1 MKFAFYRKKYAN
13 TIAMKKKLFISL
25 VCFMIIS
32 ILGVV
37 GLQGY
42 WIYSAWND
50 KEKEFSLS
58 IQQSLQIV
66 AKEVQERELSDYI
79 SAYESLIDS
88 IGTPDDESFAKIFL
102 FLDEDKPN
110 NLISYYAYG
119 ILEQNYKIKP
129 YLDPRL
135 GDTINMLMDVKQVKN
150 TTIINKNDVF
160 DRENNIASSIEK
172 ITNIDRMNIS
182 NQRILS
188 AFKDYT
194 SNTPLHKRLNSS
206 ELDFVLKRQF
216 DSKNIITPYEFGVYD
231 KGLTTKIKS
240 KNYSEKQQGFKYFVP
255 IFLNQKGVGK
265 YELVVSF
272 PDKKQYVFSSIL
284 GIGGLTLFL
293 TLFIVVVSG
302 GALYQMIQQKKISE
316 IKTDFINNMSHEFK
330 TPIATISLALDA
342 ILNPRSIVVP
352 EKVKQYVKMIREEN
366 SRMLAQVE
374 SVLRIS
380 QLERSSESIEKTR
393 MDFHEVI
400 KDAINHTGLILEN
413 KQVKLVTDLDA
424 SNSFIY
430 GNKNHFTNVIINLL
444 DNAVKYCEEAPEVVL
459 KTLNNGT
466 NFIIKLQDNGIGMT
480 PVTQKKIFDKF
491 YRASS
496 GNIHNVKGHGLGLTY
511 VKKIVELHKGH
522 ILLESKM
529 HVGTTFTIRLPQ

>member
-1 MKFAFYRKKYAN
+1 
-13 TIAMKKKLFISL
+13 MKKTLFISL

-37 GLQGY
+37 ALQGY

-66 AKEVQERELSDYI
+66 AEEVQERELLDYI

-88 IGTPDDESFAKIFL
+88 IGTPDDESFAKVFL

-129 YLDPRL
+129 YLDPKL
-135 GDTINMLMDVKQVKN
+135 GDTIDVLMDVKQVKN

-216 DSKNIITPYEFGVYD
+216 DSKKIITPYEFGVYD

-240 KNYSEKQQGFKYFVP
+240 KNYSEKQEGFRYYTP
-255 IFLNQKGVGK
+255 IFLDKNGVGN

-272 PDKKQYVFSSIL
+272 PKKDQYVFSSIL

-302 GALYQMIQQKKISE
+302 GALYQIIQQKKISE
-316 IKTDFINNMSHEFK
+316 IKTDFINNMSHDFK

-342 ILNPRSIVVP
+342 ILNPKSIGVSS
-352 EKVKQYVKMIREEN
+352 KVKQYVKMIREEN
-366 SRMLAQVE
+366 SRMLTQVE

-380 QLERSSESIEKTR
+380 QLERGSEPIPKIR
-393 MDFHEVI
+393 MDFHEVL

-413 KQVKLVTDLDA
+413 KKVKLLTDLKA
-424 SNSFIY
+424 SNPFIY
-430 GNKNHFTNVIINLL
+430 GNKTHFTNVIINLI
-444 DNAVKYCEEAPEVVL
+444 DNAVKYCDESPEVVL
-459 KTLNNGT
+459 KTLNYGT

-491 YRASS
+491 YRETS
-496 GNIHNVKGHGLGLTY
+496 GNIHNVKGHGLGLAY
-511 VKKIVELHKGH
+511 VKKIIELHKGH
-522 ILLESKM
+522 ISLESKI
-529 HVGTTFTIRLPQ
+529 HIGTTFTLSFTNEQ